1 MAGGDTGSKSTK
13 SEPNVV
19 PLCDILLV
27 LLIIFMVITP
37 MVQKGANVTLPESVN
52 YNTQPEPGKI
62 TEVTLRL
69 NKVTNAVEIFLDNKV
84 IEESDLVSKIEAIME
99 DAQDRA
105 SKVLLKADVDLEYGY
120 VVDVMNLIKNAQIE
134 IVGLVTEQGTSI
146 E

>member
-1 MAGGDTGSKSTK
+1 MAGGDSGSKSTK

-52 YNTQPEPGKI
+52 YQSQPEPGKI

-69 NKVTNAVEIFLDNKV
+69 NKVTNMVEILLDNKI
-84 IEESDLVSKIEAIME
+84 IEEKDLVSKIEAIME
-99 DAQDRA
+99 DSKDKE
-105 SKVLLKADVDLEYGY
+105 SKVLLKADVDLAYGY

-134 IVGLVTEQGTSI
+134 IVGLVTEQGTST